1 MLSSYYLYL
10 SKVFWN
16 SKYYN
21 YHSFFLY
28 HHLLVYRTNPNASQ
42 AEVQAIT
49 DELLLGILSVP
60 QNALENT

>member
-1 MLSSYYLYL
+1 
-10 SKVFWN
+10 
-16 SKYYN
+16 
-21 YHSFFLY
+21 
-28 HHLLVYRTNPNASQ
+28 VYRTNPNASQ